1 MGLIVA
7 KKQKRSSSGF
17 FMGLVIGVAIGA
29 AAVWVLTPQPGEIE
43 ATKSVRATKAAA
55 TGATGASDA
64 TDAAGATD
72 ATIGANGATTGS
84 AATIMDLA
92 MAVVERVRGRF
103 GEAVALGREAY
114 EQGQAEVMQ
123 RFNQARSAE

>member
-1 MGLIVA
+1 MA

-55 TGATGASDA
+55 TGATGATGASDA

-72 ATIGANGATTGS
+72 ATIGANGATTG
-84 AATIMDLA
+84 
-92 MAVVERVRGRF
+92 
-103 GEAVALGREAY
+103 
-114 EQGQAEVMQ
+114 
-123 RFNQARSAE
+123 

>member
-1 MGLIVA
+1 MA